1 MLSRKDVW
9 LLVNINI
16 VLLQTMYEKTGAVDT
31 KLFKFGLDHDETIG
45 TWNYYDF
52 FVNISNT
59 FALLYFRKKRA
70 ETNKQ

>member
-1 MLSRKDVW
+1 
-9 LLVNINI
+9 
-16 VLLQTMYEKTGAVDT
+16 MYEKTGAVDT
-31 KLFKFGLDHDETIG
+31 KLFRFGLDHDETIG